1 LWRIGH
7 DSVPHRCNI
16 ARKGIDIDPLCLVCG
31 RLNDDGA
38 HLFLKCKGV
47 KQVWRRLGLEENR
60 QAMLRCDGPK
70 EMLNYIFKLDQSKQ
84 IICVAVLW
92 EWWKHR
98 NKINAENAKLNCD
111 GVVIQVKRS
120 AQDYGQF
127 CVPSSKVQVQT
138 KKRWKP
144 PDADRLKVNI
154 DGSFFASSR
163 RGGWGFVLR
172 DHRGQVLGSAAGK
185 IEKANDALY
194 TEAVA
199 CLKAIELLSDWG
211 IEDVEVEADA
221 AMLIKAATTADLDL
235 SINGILFKEIRALS
249 VANFKSISFSF
260 SPRACNEVANALA
273 MHGAK
278 MVYVPQAVW
287 PGYAPA
293 FAQVLVDSDIAV
305 LSG

>member
-1 LWRIGH
+1 
-7 DSVPHRCNI
+7 
-16 ARKGIDIDPLCLVCG
+16 
-31 RLNDDGA
+31 
-38 HLFLKCKGV
+38 
-47 KQVWRRLGLEENR
+47 
-60 QAMLRCDGPK
+60 
-70 EMLNYIFKLDQSKQ
+70 
-84 IICVAVLW
+84 
-92 EWWKHR
+92 
-98 NKINAENAKLNCD
+98 
-111 GVVIQVKRS
+111 
-120 AQDYGQF
+120 
-127 CVPSSKVQVQT
+127 VPSPKAQAQT

-154 DGSFFASSR
+154 DGSFFASSKM
-163 RGGWGFVLR
+163 GGWGFVLR
-172 DHRGQVLGSAAGK
+172 DHRGQVMGSAAGK

-194 TEAVA
+194 TEAV
-199 CLKAIELLSDWG
+199 LKAIELLSDWG

-293 FAQVLVDSDIAV
+293 FAQVLVDSDNAV